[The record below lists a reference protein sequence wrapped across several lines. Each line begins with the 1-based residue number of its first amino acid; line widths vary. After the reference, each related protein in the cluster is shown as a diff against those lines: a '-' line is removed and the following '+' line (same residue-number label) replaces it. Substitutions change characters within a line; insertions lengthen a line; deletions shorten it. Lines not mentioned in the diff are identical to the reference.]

1 MASDFQYD
9 GVENH
14 MHVFKER
21 STGMRYTVMT
31 MYDDESVTLLDGDE
45 VEFQHPQSK
54 GRRHSIRENRG
65 I

>member
-1 MASDFQYD
+1 MASDFEYL

-14 MHVFKER
+14 MHIFKER

-31 MYDDESVTLLDGDE
+31 RYDDEGVTLLDGDE
-45 VEFQHPQSK
+45 AEFHDPQS
-54 GRRHSIRENRG
+54 GMRRFSIRQNRG